1 MLLRAP
7 MSPQSLRASGDIIT
21 TVDVNRAIK
30 ANKRMTRRNHRSVS
44 TSVPHKI
51 IKQALKPTSHHRD
64 WRSHAAI
71 EIARTATISS
81 NDTIERRWP
90 SMRPEQNTSLA
101 IKKMWPTKGVTYEE
115 TRHWDGARCRMQQ
128 IWGCWEAGKQGKR
141 LVSTSEGAT
150 PRQGGWVNKEHN
162 LFIVERDYG
171 LEEATRSFGRMYFIL
186 TGVET
191 FLLYHCKDDAS
202 RARVC

>member
-1 MLLRAP
+1 MAINEARAEHI
-7 MSPQSLRASGDIIT
+7 SCDQE
-21 TVDVNRAIK
+21 DVTDERSDL
-30 ANKRMTRRNHRSVS
+30 RRNE
-44 TSVPHKI
+44 
-51 IKQALKPTSHHRD
+51 ALRWSQMPD
-64 WRSHAAI
+64 AADLRVLRGRKTRK
-71 EIARTATISS
+71 EAT
-81 NDTIERRWP
+81 
-90 SMRPEQNTSLA
+90 
-101 IKKMWPTKGVTYEE
+101 
-115 TRHWDGARCRMQQ
+115 
-128 IWGCWEAGKQGKR
+128 
-141 LVSTSEGAT
+141 VSTSEGAT